1 MPIYCLKCFT
11 EFQALLTLGA
21 HAPEGYSTYFV
32 CVCVCPRSANA
43 IKRLYSI
50 LNLPMGFLLSV
61 EDFQLTDLSKRPSF
75 RRYNLFRSF

>member
-1 MPIYCLKCFT
+1 MRRRVIV
-11 EFQALLTLGA
+11 LTLC
-21 HAPEGYSTYFV
+21 V
-32 CVCVCPRSANA
+32 CVCVCLCVCVSVCPRSANA

-75 RRYNLFRSF
+75 RRYSLFRSF

>member
-1 MPIYCLKCFT
+1 M
-11 EFQALLTLGA
+11 

-32 CVCVCPRSANA
+32 CVCVSVCPRSANA

-61 EDFQLTDLSKRPSF
+61 DFQLTDLSKRPSF
-75 RRYNLFRSF
+75 RRYSLFRSF

>member
-1 MPIYCLKCFT
+1 M
-11 EFQALLTLGA
+11 LGA

-32 CVCVCPRSANA
+32 CVCVCVSVCPRSANA

-75 RRYNLFRSF
+75 RRYRPSFRRYSLFRSF

>member
-1 MPIYCLKCFT
+1 MC
-11 EFQALLTLGA
+11 
-21 HAPEGYSTYFV
+21 V
-32 CVCVCPRSANA
+32 CVSVCPRSANA

-75 RRYNLFRSF
+75 MRYSLFRSF

>member
-1 MPIYCLKCFT
+1 M
-11 EFQALLTLGA
+11 FQILEKYGREGA
-21 HAPEGYSTYFV
+21 RV
-32 CVCVCPRSANA
+32 CVCVSVCPRSANA

-75 RRYNLFRSF
+75 RRYSLFRSF

>member
-1 MPIYCLKCFT
+1 MSLRLVRYGIY
-11 EFQALLTLGA
+11 LTLGA

-32 CVCVCPRSANA
+32 CVCVSVCPRSANA

-75 RRYNLFRSF
+75 RRYSLFRSF

>member
-1 MPIYCLKCFT
+1 MRRRVIV
-11 EFQALLTLGA
+11 LTLC
-21 HAPEGYSTYFV
+21 V
-32 CVCVCPRSANA
+32 CVCVSVCPRSTNA

-75 RRYNLFRSF
+75 RRYSLFHSF

>member
-1 MPIYCLKCFT
+1 MHRRVIV
-11 EFQALLTLGA
+11 LTLC
-21 HAPEGYSTYFV
+21 V
-32 CVCVCPRSANA
+32 CVSVCPRSANA

-75 RRYNLFRSF
+75 RRYSLFRSFLHDMAAILCIYGT